1 MRWIAIV
8 AVAGLFAA
16 PAVAQKPDSF
26 ITNRFGIDPDLDGY
40 PQTTPKDALRSV
52 LRASDAGRF
61 DYVIAQ
67 LTDPAYAEK
76 QVKESGS
83 FEKFVAIVKAKWAN
97 DPESVKELR
106 RFVSDGNWEETGDTA
121 VAKLKDAK
129 GRQVY
134 FKRVGNRWFLEN
146 RQKAQQP

>member
-8 AVAGLFAA
+8 AAAGLVAA
-16 PAVAQKPDSF
+16 AAAAQKPDSF
-26 ITNRFGIDPDLDGY
+26 VTNRFGIDPDLDGY

-61 DYVIAQ
+61 DYVVAQ

-106 RFVSDGNWEETGDTA
+106 RFVSDGNWEESGDAA

>member
-16 PAVAQKPDSF
+16 PVVAQKPDSF
-26 ITNRFGIDPDLDGY
+26 VTNRFGIDPDLDGY
-40 PQTTPKDALRSV
+40 LQTTPKDALRSV
-52 LRASDAGRF
+52 LRAIDAGRF
-61 DYVIAQ
+61 DYVVAQ

-106 RFVSDGNWEETGDTA
+106 RFVSDGYWEETGDTA

>member
-8 AVAGLFAA
+8 AIAGLLAA
-16 PAVAQKPDSF
+16 SAFAQKPDNF
-26 ITNRFGIDPDLDGY
+26 VTNRFGIDPDLDGY